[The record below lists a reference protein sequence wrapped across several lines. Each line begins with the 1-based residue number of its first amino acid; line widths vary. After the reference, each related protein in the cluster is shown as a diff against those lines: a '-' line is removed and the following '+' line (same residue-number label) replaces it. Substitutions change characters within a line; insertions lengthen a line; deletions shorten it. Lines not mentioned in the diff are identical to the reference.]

1 MEAAAFPWWIWPLSL
16 FAVTFLLGIVAVLAG
31 VGGGVL
37 FVPIVGG
44 FFPFHL
50 DFVRAAGLLLALSG
64 ALSAGPALLR
74 GGLASLRLAMP
85 LALVGSITSIG
96 GALLGLA
103 LPTAFV
109 QSALGVTILAHDETV
124 RGDTTMQTLAA
135 LSPSFQQMGEMAF
148 DDVV

>member
-1 MEAAAFPWWIWPLSL
+1 MEAAALPWWIWPIAL

-31 VGGGVL
+31 G
-37 FVPIVGG
+37 VGG

-50 DFVRAAGLLLALSG
+50 DFVRGAGLLLALSG

-74 GGLASLRLAMP
+74 CGLASLRLAMP

-109 QSALGVTILAHDETV
+109 QTALGLTILAIAMLMWRSKKAE
-124 RGDTTMQTLAA
+124 Q
-135 LSPSFQQMGEMAF
+135 PE
-148 DDVV
+148 